1 MNLEGGEEVHWVN
14 GLWEAS
20 KNLLKNMLKLNLNQ
34 PALVPL
40 AAKLSGVPGR
50 ASIKQ
55 LKVEEKQK

>member
-1 MNLEGGEEVHWVN
+1 MNLEGGEEVT
-14 GLWEAS
+14 GIWEAS
-20 KNLLKNMLKLNLNQ
+20 KNSLKNMLKLNLNK

-55 LKVEEKQK
+55 LTVEEK